1 MSGKKEILVD
11 SKQIYFQK
19 LDEDNFKVSFKLGV
33 VPIQI
38 LQFKDGSVEC
48 RIADRNFN
56 DFVKDEK
63 CGRLKKLKE
72 EYNKQKVKE
81 EWEKRLKAENEKNM
95 EEERIKK
102 EEEQKKK
109 KEKKKYNDDNDYN
122 GKNYNK
128 KKNELFDS
136 PDKKKKK
143 KCKCHITK
151 EQNII

>member
-102 EEEQKKK
+102 EEEKKK
-109 KEKKKYNDDNDYN
+109 KKKR
-122 GKNYNK
+122 KNIMMIMIIMGRIIIKRKMNFLILQIK
-128 KKNELFDS
+128 Q
-136 PDKKKKK
+136 KK

>member
-48 RIADRNFN
+48 RIADRNFL
-56 DFVKDEK
+56 DYIKDEK

-102 EEEQKKK
+102 EEE
-109 KEKKKYNDDNDYN
+109 
-122 GKNYNK
+122 
-128 KKNELFDS
+128 
-136 PDKKKKK
+136 KKKKK
-143 KCKCHITK
+143 KRKNIMMIMIIIVKRKMNFLILQISQKRKCKCQLIFK
-151 EQNII
+151 QNIV